1 MEVAVFGYAYPGS
14 VDYWDGNWLK
24 ARVRAKTEGFVAD
37 YPLMIRAEE
46 VLAFLEE
53 LRLLYKDLRGE
64 ARFDTLEGQLYL
76 SLKIVDALGYVE
88 VRVEARHPI
97 GTGAELDFGFV
108 TDQTFLYG
116 TLREVEEVANTFPV
130 RGER

>member
-1 MEVAVFGYAYPGS
+1 
-14 VDYWDGNWLK
+14 L
-24 ARVRAKTEGFVAD
+24 
-37 YPLMIRAEE
+37 IRAEE